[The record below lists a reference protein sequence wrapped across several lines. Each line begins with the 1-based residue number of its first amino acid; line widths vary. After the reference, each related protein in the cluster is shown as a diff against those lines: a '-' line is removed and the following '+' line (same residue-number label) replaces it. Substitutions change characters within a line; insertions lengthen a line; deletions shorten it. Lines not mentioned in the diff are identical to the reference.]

1 LEVLEPNPN
10 RWYLTAAICR
20 AADYPIVV
28 ALTTSLADTAWRN
41 RVLTMESP
49 GQQDAIGDLIEES
62 VTDGAV
68 PAGVFDSLLTR
79 YIRHRPGARTRP
91 AETVG

>member
-1 LEVLEPNPN
+1 M
-10 RWYLTAAICR
+10 
-20 AADYPIVV
+20 
-28 ALTTSLADTAWRN
+28 
-41 RVLTMESP
+41 LTMESP
-49 GQQDAIGDLIEES
+49 GQQDAIGNLIES

-68 PAGVFDSLLTR
+68 PTGVFDSLLTR